1 MTPEEQ
7 IELKIDIEQRIAE
20 IESNITSLE
29 TTSKPVA
36 PDQSLGRL
44 TRMDAMQIQ
53 KMQEANLETSRSNL
67 LKLQDGLKKID
78 EGSFGQCYYC
88 KGMIGFERLK
98 ALPESNMCIKC
109 AEKYS
114 Y

>member
-1 MTPEEQ
+1 MTPEEKK
-7 IELKIDIEQRIAE
+7 ELKEGIEQRIFD
-20 IESNITSLE
+20 IESNMSSLE
-29 TTSKPVA
+29 ETSKPVA
-36 PDQSLGRL
+36 PDNALGRL

-53 KMQEANLETSRSNL
+53 KVQKVSLETARSNI
-67 LKLQDGLKKID
+67 LKLQDGLKKLD
-78 EGSFGQCYYC
+78 EGTFGQCYYC
-88 KGMIGFERLK
+88 KGAIGFERLK